1 MKVGL
6 VHDWLTGMRGG
17 EKVLLSLARLFPDAP
32 IHTLLHVKG
41 SLAPELEARD
51 IRTTFVQRLP
61 GVATRY
67 RSYLPLFPLAAATID
82 VTGYDLVISSSH
94 CVAKGVKRALGAVH
108 VCYCHTPMRYVW
120 DRFDDYFGGDRVDPL
135 ARPLVALAASR
146 LRAWDVAT
154 APRVDRFVAN
164 SAYVA
169 ARIRRYYGRPAVVIP
184 PPVDTDFYTP
194 GPDVPGAYDL
204 VVSALVPYKRLE
216 LAIEAYRGSPVPLR
230 IAGTGPDEAR
240 LRARAG
246 PEVAFLGRVDDAALR
261 ELYRG
266 CRAVLM
272 PSVEDFGIVAVEA
285 MACGRP
291 AVVFAEGGGTESV
304 VDGETGIVFR
314 EATPAALRAAV
325 DSLAA
330 VGFNTAALRARAE
343 TFGRREFES
352 RFRTFLD
359 ATLAEHSAAS
369 AAVSGSP
376 LAMKTPQAW

>member
-1 MKVGL
+1 MKVGI

-17 EKVLLSLARLFPDAP
+17 EKVLLSLARMFPDAP
-32 IHTLLHVKG
+32 IHTLLHVKR
-41 SLAPELEARD
+41 SLHPELEARD
-51 IRTTFVQRLP
+51 IRATFVQRLP
-61 GVATRY
+61 GAATRY

-120 DRFDDYFGGDRVDPL
+120 DRYDDYFGGDRVDPL

-169 ARIRRYYGRPAVVIP
+169 ARIRRYYDRPAVVIP

-194 GPDVPGAYDL
+194 GPEVPGAYDL

-216 LAIEAYRGSPVPLR
+216 LAIEAYRGSRVPLR
-230 IAGTGPDEAR
+230 IVGTGPDEGR

-246 PEVAFLGRVDDAALR
+246 PEVTFLGRVDDAALR
-261 ELYRG
+261 DLYRG
-266 CRAVLM
+266 CRAVVM

-291 AVVFAEGGGTESV
+291 AVVFGEGGGTESV
-304 VDGETGIVFR
+304 IDGETGVVFR

-325 DSLAA
+325 DSLSAL
-330 VGFNTAALRARAE
+330 GFDTAALRARAE
-343 TFGRREFES
+343 TFARREFES